1 MAHRH
6 VASCFGFSFVSQFE
20 GCVCVSCR
28 IIGIEYGMVVFFLRR
43 MKCVKQLN
51 LAMYAWHKEIFN
63 MALDV

>member
-28 IIGIEYGMVVFFLRR
+28 IIGIEYVMVVFFFAKNE
-43 MKCVKQLN
+43 MC
-51 LAMYAWHKEIFN
+51 
-63 MALDV
+63 